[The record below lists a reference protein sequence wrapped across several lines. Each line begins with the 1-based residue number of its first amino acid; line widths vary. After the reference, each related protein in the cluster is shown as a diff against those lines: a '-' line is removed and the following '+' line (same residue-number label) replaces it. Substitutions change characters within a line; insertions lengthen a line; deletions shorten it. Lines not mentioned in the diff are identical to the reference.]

1 MSILNLATPF
11 RKSISNVWI
20 ANEDTQTRPQ
30 AEGKQFLGSLA
41 ALLLG
46 AFWQRR
52 LDGQAEDSS
61 NLLNSHVDW
70 LIGLNQG
77 IRGG

>member
-30 AEGKQFLGSLA
+30 AEGKQFIGSLA
-41 ALLLG
+41 L
-46 AFWQRR
+46 
-52 LDGQAEDSS
+52 
-61 NLLNSHVDW
+61 
-70 LIGLNQG
+70 
-77 IRGG
+77 